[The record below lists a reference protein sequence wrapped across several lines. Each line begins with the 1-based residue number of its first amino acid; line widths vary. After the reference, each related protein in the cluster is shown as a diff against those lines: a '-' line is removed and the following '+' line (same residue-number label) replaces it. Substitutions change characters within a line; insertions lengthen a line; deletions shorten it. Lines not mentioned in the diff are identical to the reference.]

1 MDPLSDILS
10 LLKVEAI
17 LTARMEARGPWAM
30 RFPSYKHIKF
40 GTVLEGNFWLWMVGM
55 QPLLL
60 EKGDFYLL
68 TSGDAYCCGS
78 SPALMVSDGRQ
89 IFSSHREA
97 DGVVRYGQGE
107 LISEGIGGRFVFEE
121 ASSPLLLKHLPPVL
135 VSRREESSSPALTAL
150 ITLLSHE
157 TSALRPGHDIVASS
171 MAILVLVQMLREY
184 LEGNQKGTSWLKALG
199 DRKIGTALS
208 LIHSS
213 PSADWTLAS
222 LSAKSAMSRSA
233 FASRFHQLTGS
244 TPGNYLTS
252 WRMELACAELRK
264 HHLRIREIARLT
276 GYKSVPS
283 FSLAFKRH
291 TGRTPGGYRNLHKNT

>member
-1 MDPLSDILS
+1 MDPLSDVLS
-10 LLKVEAI
+10 FLKVEAI

-40 GTVLEGNFWLWMVGM
+40 GTVLEGNFWLWMDGM
-55 QPLLL
+55 RPLLL

-78 SPALMVSDGRQ
+78 NPALMVSDGRQ
-89 IFSSHREA
+89 IFSTHREA

-171 MAILVLVQMLREY
+171 TAILVLVQMLREY
-184 LEGNQKGTSWLKALG
+184 LESNQKGTSWLNALG
-199 DRKIGTALS
+199 DRKIGA
-208 LIHSS
+208 
-213 PSADWTLAS
+213 
-222 LSAKSAMSRSA
+222 
-233 FASRFHQLTGS
+233 
-244 TPGNYLTS
+244 
-252 WRMELACAELRK
+252 
-264 HHLRIREIARLT
+264 
-276 GYKSVPS
+276 
-283 FSLAFKRH
+283 
-291 TGRTPGGYRNLHKNT
+291 